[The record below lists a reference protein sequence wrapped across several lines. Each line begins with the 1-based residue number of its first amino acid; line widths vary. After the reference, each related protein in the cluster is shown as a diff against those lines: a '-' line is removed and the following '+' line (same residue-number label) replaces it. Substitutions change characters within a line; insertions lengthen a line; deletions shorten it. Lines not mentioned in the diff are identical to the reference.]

1 MQTNPKNVHQTSRVV
16 LLTLTLLFC
25 STTLAFAARRSG
37 FTSFDFPGAFETHG
51 QGITAAGEIV
61 GVYAPMANSFVHGF
75 VLHNGH
81 FTAFDVPGAD
91 FTDVGWINS
100 RGQIVGTYGFV
111 NGKVLAYR
119 LSAGIFTSIEYPG
132 AQVTTGW
139 GISPA
144 GEIVGLYV
152 DANDVGHGYLL
163 GRSK

>member
-1 MQTNPKNVHQTSRVV
+1 MRTKPKNVHQTRRVV

-25 STTLAFAARRSG
+25 STTLAYAARRSG

-75 VLHNGH
+75 VLHNGN

-111 NGKVLAYR
+111 NGKVRA
-119 LSAGIFTSIEYPG
+119 PG
-132 AQVTTGW
+132 
-139 GISPA
+139 
-144 GEIVGLYV
+144 
-152 DANDVGHGYLL
+152 
-163 GRSK
+163 